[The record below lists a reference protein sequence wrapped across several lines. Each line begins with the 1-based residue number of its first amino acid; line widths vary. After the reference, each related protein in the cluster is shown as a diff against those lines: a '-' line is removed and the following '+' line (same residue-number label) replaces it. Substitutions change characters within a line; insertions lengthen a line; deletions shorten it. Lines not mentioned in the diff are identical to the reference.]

1 MFTKATLGLAIIL
14 ATASGTLAAAKSHS
28 IAPSRDA
35 YMSYNRDAAYL
46 GTDPDRNIRF
56 ELSRDRTHRV
66 GQ

>member
-1 MFTKATLGLAIIL
+1 MFTKAALSLAIIL
-14 ATASGTLAAAKSHS
+14 ATASGTLAATKSHS
-28 IAPSRDA
+28 IAPSRDG
-35 YMSYNRDAAYL
+35 YMLYNRDAAYL